1 MMISWGIDF
10 IYDICHIIWGEFMIK
25 ENLSKEHMTA
35 LAKFGLGGLG
45 CEEMAALYFK
55 KDEYIQRQGYECP
68 YVMLVFEGKL
78 KIYIT
83 APDGKTLL
91 YCYCEAGGIVGE
103 VEFATQSDTAASTI
117 QTITDVCCI
126 GIPRSRY
133 QNELK
138 QNIHFMNA
146 VCTTLGEKL
155 FYTNEHNTVTI
166 LNKLETRLCAYIAM
180 THVGG
185 CFNEKLTEI
194 SEVLSTSYRH
204 LLRTFDKLCR
214 EGILEKTGRG
224 YLIKDE
230 ARLRLKGDQY
240 HKG

>member
-1 MMISWGIDF
+1 
-10 IYDICHIIWGEFMIK
+10 MIK
-25 ENLSKEHMTA
+25 ENLTKEHMSA
-35 LAKFGLGGLG
+35 LAKYGLGGLG
-45 CEEMAALYFK
+45 CEDMVALYFK

-91 YCYCEAGGIVGE
+91 YCYCEVGGIVGE

-117 QTITDVCCI
+117 QTITNVCCI

-133 QNELK
+133 QHELK
-138 QNIHFMNA
+138 KNIHFMNA
-146 VCTTLGEKL
+146 VCTTLAEKL
-155 FYTNEHNTVTI
+155 FYTNEHNTVMI
-166 LNKLETRLCAYIAM
+166 LNKLETRLCAYISM

-185 CFNEKLTEI
+185 LFKERLTEI
-194 SEVLSTSYRH
+194 SDVLSTSYRH
-204 LLRTFDKLCR
+204 LLRTLDKLCR
-214 EGILEKTGRG
+214 DGILEKTNRG

-230 ARLRLKGDQY
+230 TRLKQKGDRN
-240 HKG
+240 HVE